1 MKGEFIM
8 KKFNN
13 QEERLNFLIRQL
25 LGENSEYKNFNFE
38 EIKKMRI
45 EEKKKIY
52 RGLVNLRIP
61 IKEKNNE
68 LIEVENEY
76 LQEKLKNK
84 KVTELFEI
92 EEIQKDIYLW
102 KGDITLLKVDAI
114 VNAANSRMLG
124 CFVPNHACIDNCIHT
139 FAGIQLR
146 EECNEIMLKQGRFE
160 QTGKAKITLAYNLP
174 CKFVIHTVGPIILNK
189 LSPVSEED
197 KQLLKNCYISCLE
210 LAVHNNL
217 KSIAFCC
224 ISTGEF
230 HFPNKLAANIAID
243 TVKEFKMKNKS
254 DIKIVFNVFKDL
266 DFDIYDD
273 LLK

>member
-25 LGENSEYKNFNFE
+25 LGENSEYKNFDFE
-38 EIKKMRI
+38 EIKKTRI

-68 LIEVENEY
+68 LIEAENEY
-76 LQEKLKNK
+76 LQEELKNK

-266 DFDIYDD
+266 DFDIYAD

>member
-25 LGENSEYKNFNFE
+25 LGENSEYKNFDFE

>member
-25 LGENSEYKNFNFE
+25 LNENSEYKNFDFG

-76 LQEKLKNK
+76 LQEELKNK

-146 EECNEIMLKQGRFE
+146 EECNEIMLKQGHFE

>member
-1 MKGEFIM
+1 M

-146 EECNEIMLKQGRFE
+146 EECNEIMLKQGHFE

>member
-1 MKGEFIM
+1 M

-25 LGENSEYKNFNFE
+25 LGENSEYKNFDFE
-38 EIKKMRI
+38 EIKKTRI

-76 LQEKLKNK
+76 LQEELKNK

-146 EECNEIMLKQGRFE
+146 EECNEIMLKQGHFE

-230 HFPNKLAANIAID
+230 HFPNKLAANIVID

-266 DFDIYDD
+266 DFDIYAD

>member
-25 LGENSEYKNFNFE
+25 LGENSEYKNFDFE
-38 EIKKMRI
+38 EIKKTRI

-68 LIEVENEY
+68 LIEAENEY
-76 LQEKLKNK
+76 LQEELKNK

-146 EECNEIMLKQGRFE
+146 EECNEIMLKQGHFE

-266 DFDIYDD
+266 DFDIYAD

>member
-1 MKGEFIM
+1 MKGEFFM

-25 LGENSEYKNFNFE
+25 LGENSEYKNFDFE

-76 LQEKLKNK
+76 LQEELKNK

-102 KGDITLLKVDAI
+102 KGDITLLKADAI

-266 DFDIYDD
+266 DFDIYAD

>member
-25 LGENSEYKNFNFE
+25 LGENSEYKNFDFE
-38 EIKKMRI
+38 EIKKTRI

-68 LIEVENEY
+68 LIEAENEY
-76 LQEKLKNK
+76 LQEELKNK

>member
-8 KKFNN
+8 KKFIN

-146 EECNEIMLKQGRFE
+146 EECNEIMLKQGHFE

>member
-146 EECNEIMLKQGRFE
+146 EECNEIMLKQGHFE

>member
-1 MKGEFIM
+1 MKGEFFM

-25 LGENSEYKNFNFE
+25 LGENSEYKNFDFE

-76 LQEKLKNK
+76 LQEELKNK

-102 KGDITLLKVDAI
+102 KGDITLLKADAI